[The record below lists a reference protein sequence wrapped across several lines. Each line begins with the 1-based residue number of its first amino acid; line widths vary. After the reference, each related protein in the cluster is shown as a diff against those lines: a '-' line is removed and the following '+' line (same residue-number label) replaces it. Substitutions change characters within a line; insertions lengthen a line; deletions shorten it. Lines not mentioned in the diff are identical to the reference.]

1 MTATMKILK
10 RIAIG
15 MIIDNLVNFM
25 VPNGAQIIFILLS
38 EDLDEEDDALALQ
51 HELEKIRKE
60 RAEEKERQVIF

>member
-1 MTATMKILK
+1 
-10 RIAIG
+10 
-15 MIIDNLVNFM
+15 M
-25 VPNGAQIIFILLS
+25 VSNGAQIIFILFS